1 MTHQVP
7 YNPSEVFNAIA
18 SGLVV
23 LDHQQNI
30 VTWNRWMEKHSG
42 YQLHQVIGKTLLDCF
57 PEIAGT
63 RLQQAI
69 DFALSHHMAALIS
82 PALHHPVLKLYQL
95 SKDQKTDRRM
105 QQLINI
111 MPIEVNSQAGCLL
124 QIQDMTATV
133 RRERRLRS
141 HANQLKASSY
151 MDALTG
157 IGNRR
162 KFDETIH
169 EEFHRAQRNR
179 TPLSLIMIDIDYFK
193 AYNDLYGH
201 QNGDACLSRVAKLLR
216 DVLRQSGDAACRYG
230 GEEFAVVLPGT
241 NEAGACLVAER
252 LRLMVE
258 SQLIRHDRS
267 KSAKYVTISLGLA
280 TLDKAEIEDSETL
293 IHAADMALYHAKAD
307 GRNRTMCFSMETG
320 NIRACS

>member
-1 MTHQVP
+1 MNSVP
-7 YNPSEVFNAIA
+7 YNPNEVIDAIA
-18 SGLVV
+18 SGLLVM
-23 LDHQQNI
+23 DHEQRI

-42 YQLHQVIGKTLLDCF
+42 RKCRDVIGQTLITCF
-57 PEIAGT
+57 PEMADSRIA
-63 RLQQAI
+63 QAI
-69 DFALSHHMAALIS
+69 DFALSHRMAALIS
-82 PALHHPVLKLYQL
+82 PALHQPILKLYQQD
-95 SKDQKTDRRM
+95 KDQKTDRRM
-105 QQLINI
+105 QQLINV
-111 MPIEVNSQAGCLL
+111 MPVAVSGKPGCML

-141 HANQLKASSY
+141 HASQLKASSY

-169 EEFHRAQRNR
+169 EEFHRALRDH

-201 QNGDACLSRVAKLLR
+201 QNGDTCLTRVAKLLR
-216 DVLRQSGDAACRYG
+216 EVLRQSGDAACRYG

-241 NEAGACLVAER
+241 NEAGACMVAER

-258 SQLIRHDRS
+258 SQLIRHDNS
-267 KSAKYVTISLGLA
+267 KVAKYVTISLGLA
-280 TLDKAEIEDSETL
+280 TLNNAQIEDSQTL

>member
-1 MTHQVP
+1 MSNVP
-7 YNPSEVFNAIA
+7 YNLIEVIDAIN
-18 SGLVV
+18 SGLLV
-23 LDHQQNI
+23 LDHQQRI
-30 VTWNRWMEKHSG
+30 VNWNRWMERHSG
-42 YQLHQVIGKTLLDCF
+42 KNAIDVIGLKLIDCF
-57 PEIAGT
+57 PEIAST

-69 DFALSHHMAALIS
+69 DFALSHRMAALIS
-82 PALHHPVLKLYQL
+82 PALHQPIMKLYQL
-95 SKDQKTDRRM
+95 PKDQKSDRRM
-105 QQLINI
+105 QQLINV
-111 MPIEVNSQAGCLL
+111 MPLQVAGETGCLL

-133 RRERRLRS
+133 KRERRLRS

-169 EEFHRAQRNR
+169 EEFHRAVRNH

-201 QNGDACLSRVAKLLR
+201 QNGDTCLTRVAKLLPE
-216 DVLRQSGDAACRYG
+216 VLRQSGDAACRYG
-230 GEEFAVVLPGT
+230 GEEFAVILPGT
-241 NEAGACLVAER
+241 NEPGACLVAER

-258 SQLIRHDRS
+258 SQLIRHDSS
-267 KSAKYVTISLGLA
+267 KVAKHVTISLGVA
-280 TLDKAEIEDSETL
+280 TFDKSDIEDSQTL
-293 IHAADMALYHAKAD
+293 IHAADMALYHAKSD

-320 NIRACS
+320 QIRAVG